1 MVAALHPPAGL
12 LPEVAPRLDVGVER
26 LIRLDRGR
34 VALSAFGPGL
44 IQALGPGDVLV
55 VNGAG
60 TLPASLRLDSGVE
73 LRLAARVSHDVWRAV
88 VLDHADWRTPTEL
101 RAPVDL
107 RPGPHLLHNG
117 APVHVLERSGRSVRV
132 RVALS
137 DVLRAGRPVQYSYLH
152 DDVALQHVQTPMAG
166 AGWAM
171 EMPSAGRPLRWKTLL
186 ALRRKGVRVV
196 PLLHAAGLSSVDG
209 GALDAS
215 LPWPERSQIGP
226 AAVDAILAAQRVVA
240 AGTTVVR
247 ALEDNVRRFGELRP
261 GSWTS
266 ALVLGPQTEP
276 RVVDGVLTNL
286 HEPGESHFELLQAF
300 APRSHLLR
308 VNRLALRHGLR
319 AHEFGDSVLLLN
331 DRP

>member
-1 MVAALHPPAGL
+1 MVAAQHPPVGL
-12 LPEVAPRLDVGVER
+12 LPEVAPRLDPSVER

-44 IQALGPGDVLV
+44 VDALGPGDVLV

-73 LRLAARVSHDVWRAV
+73 LRLASRVSRDVWRAV

-101 RAPVDL
+101 RAPADL
-107 RPGPHLLHNG
+107 GPGAHLLDNG
-117 APVHVLERSGRSVRV
+117 APIELLERSGRSLSV

-137 DVLRAGRPVQYSYLH
+137 DVLRAGRPVQYSYLR
-152 DDVALQHVQTPMAG
+152 DDVALGQVQTPLSG

-196 PLLHAAGLSSVDG
+196 SLLHAAGLSSVDG
-209 GALDAS
+209 GALDAT
-215 LPWPERSQIGP
+215 LPWPERSEIGQ
-226 AAVDAILAAQRVVA
+226 AAVDTIHGAQRVVA

-247 ALEDNVRRFGELRP
+247 ALEDNVRRFGALRA
-261 GSWTS
+261 GHWTS
-266 ALVLGPQTEP
+266 ELVLGPSTRPQ
-276 RVVDGVLTNL
+276 VVDGVLTNL

-300 APRSHLLR
+300 APRAHLLR
-308 VNRLALRHGLR
+308 VNRLARRSGLR
-319 AHEFGDSVLLLN
+319 AHEFGDSVLILN
-331 DRP
+331 DQP